1 MNDINTAKVLSREEL
16 EETIS
21 AFSNADW
28 MRLRSAAQ
36 LYAVY
41 PVEPEELVQEAL
53 CRAIAGT
60 RKCPKKVSVVR
71 FVAEAIRS
79 IAHDELQ
86 KIEHKRDEV
95 SVHDETIENP
105 EAITPQE
112 PGPTAEERMISNE
125 RAEEQA
131 KQTEA
136 RLLELF
142 GNDEQA
148 QLIVMGDLDGAKATE
163 LREITGLDQTA
174 FNSKRRFIRRRLN
187 KAIENG
193 LTL

>member
-1 MNDINTAKVLSREEL
+1 MNNVDTAKVLSRGEL
-16 EETIS
+16 EEAIGE
-21 AFSNADW
+21 FSDADW
-28 MRLRSAAQ
+28 MRIRGAAQ

-41 PVEPEELVQEAL
+41 PVEPEELIQEAL

-60 RKCPKKVSVVR
+60 RKCPKDVSVVR

-86 KIEHKRDEV
+86 KVEHQRDEV

-105 EAITPQE
+105 DAITPQE

-125 RAEEQA
+125 
-131 KQTEA
+131 QTRGTEN

-142 GNDEQA
+142 EGDDEA
-148 QLIVMGDLDGAKATE
+148 QLIVLGMLTGTEGAE
-163 LREITGLDQTA
+163 LREVTGLDQTG
-174 FNSKRRFIRRRLN
+174 FNSKRRYVRRKIN
-187 KAIENG
+187 NAIENG

>member
-1 MNDINTAKVLSREEL
+1 MNNFGASGVLSREEI
-16 EETIS
+16 EEAIG

-28 MRLRSAAQ
+28 VRIRSAAQ

-41 PVEPEELVQEAL
+41 PVEPEELLQEAIY
-53 CRAIAGT
+53 RAIAGT
-60 RKCPKKVSVVR
+60 RKCPKGVSVVR

-86 KIEHKRDEV
+86 KVEYQRDEV

-105 EAITPQE
+105 EAITPRE
-112 PGPTAEERMISNE
+112 PGQTAEGRMISNE
-125 RAEEQA
+125 QIRG
-131 KQTEA
+131 TEN

-142 GNDEQA
+142 DGDDEA
-148 QLIVMGDLDGAKATE
+148 QLIVLGMLTGTEGAD
-163 LREITGLDQTA
+163 LREVTGLDQTG
-174 FNSKRRFIRRRLN
+174 FNSKRRYVRRKIN
-187 KAIENG
+187 NAIENG

>member
-1 MNDINTAKVLSREEL
+1 MNNIDTAKALSREEL
-16 EETIS
+16 EEAIGG
-21 AFSNADW
+21 FSNADW

-41 PVEPEELVQEAL
+41 PVEPEGLVQEAL

-60 RKCPKKVSVVR
+60 RKCPEKISVVR

-86 KIEHKRDEV
+86 KVECQRDEV

-105 EAITPQE
+105 DAITPQE
-112 PGPTAEERMISNE
+112 PGPTAEEMMISNE
-125 RAEEQA
+125 
-131 KQTEA
+131 QTRGIEN

-142 GNDEQA
+142 GGDDEA
-148 QLIVMGDLDGAKATE
+148 QLIVLGMLTGTEGAE
-163 LREITGLDQTA
+163 LREVTGLNQTD
-174 FNSKRRFIRRRLN
+174 FNSKRRYVRRKIN
-187 KAIENG
+187 NTIENG

>member
-1 MNDINTAKVLSREEL
+1 MNNFGASGVLSREEI
-16 EETIS
+16 EEAIG

-28 MRLRSAAQ
+28 VRIRSAAQ

-41 PVEPEELVQEAL
+41 PVEPEELFQEAIY
-53 CRAIAGT
+53 RAIAGT
-60 RKCPKKVSVVR
+60 RKCPKGVSVVR

-86 KIEHKRDEV
+86 KVEYQRDEV

-112 PGPTAEERMISNE
+112 PGQTAEGRMISNE
-125 RAEEQA
+125 QIRG
-131 KQTEA
+131 TEN

-142 GNDEQA
+142 DGDDEA
-148 QLIVMGDLDGAKATE
+148 QLIVLGMLTGTEGAD
-163 LREITGLDQTA
+163 LREVTGLDQTG
-174 FNSKRRFIRRRLN
+174 FNSKRRYVRRKIN
-187 KAIENG
+187 NAIENG

>member
-1 MNDINTAKVLSREEL
+1 MNNIDTAKVLSREEL
-16 EETIS
+16 EEAIGE
-21 AFSNADW
+21 FSDADW
-28 MRLRSAAQ
+28 TRIRGAAQ

-60 RKCPKKVSVVR
+60 RKCPKEVSVVR

-86 KIEHKRDEV
+86 KVEHQRDEV

-105 EAITPQE
+105 DAITPQE

-125 RAEEQA
+125 
-131 KQTEA
+131 QTRGTEN

-142 GNDEQA
+142 EGDDEA
-148 QLIVMGDLDGAKATE
+148 QLIVLGMLTGTEGAE
-163 LREITGLDQTA
+163 LREVTGLDQTG
-174 FNSKRRFIRRRLN
+174 FNSKRRYVRRKIN
-187 KAIENG
+187 NAIENG

>member
-1 MNDINTAKVLSREEL
+1 MNNVDTDKVLSRQEL
-16 EETIS
+16 KKAIG
-21 AFSNADW
+21 AFSDADW

-41 PVEPEELVQEAL
+41 PVEPEDMVQEAL

-60 RKCPKKVSVVR
+60 RNCPKGVSVVR
-71 FVAEAIRS
+71 FLAEAIRS

-86 KIEHKRDEV
+86 KVEHQRDEV
-95 SVHDETIENP
+95 SVHDKTIENP
-105 EAITPQE
+105 DAITPLE

-125 RAEEQA
+125 QSRG
-131 KQTEA
+131 TENQ
-136 RLLELF
+136 LLELF
-142 GNDEQA
+142 EGDEKA
-148 QLIVMGDLDGAKATE
+148 QLIVMGMLDETEGAE
-163 LREITGLDQTA
+163 LKEFTGLDQTG
-174 FNSKRRFIRRRLN
+174 FNSKRRYVRRKIN

>member
-1 MNDINTAKVLSREEL
+1 MNNVDTAKVLSRGEL
-16 EETIS
+16 EEAIGE
-21 AFSNADW
+21 FSDADW
-28 MRLRSAAQ
+28 MRIRRAAQ

-41 PVEPEELVQEAL
+41 PVEPEELIQEAL

-60 RKCPKKVSVVR
+60 RKCPKDVSVVR

-86 KIEHKRDEV
+86 KVEHQRDEV

-105 EAITPQE
+105 DAITPQE

-125 RAEEQA
+125 
-131 KQTEA
+131 QTRGTEN

-142 GNDEQA
+142 EGDDEA
-148 QLIVMGDLDGAKATE
+148 QLIVLGMLTGTEGAE
-163 LREITGLDQTA
+163 LREVAGLDQTG
-174 FNSKRRFIRRRLN
+174 FNSKRRYVRRKIN
-187 KAIENG
+187 NAIENG